1 LTEPTELNILI
12 LYTLLAMKTVREE
25 QANSD
30 EGLTEGEKEIIGLIQ
45 SFRSEFDIS
54 DSLYSVALGL

>member
-1 LTEPTELNILI
+1 
-12 LYTLLAMKTVREE
+12 MKTVREE

-30 EGLTEGEKEIIGLIQ
+30 EGLTDGEKEIIGLIQ